1 MMSQEEIARLCK
13 RKDKMKAQRGTFE
26 THWQDLSNY
35 VLPNS
40 ADFNTTRSKG
50 DKRTTLVY
58 DNTGI
63 HSNEMLAAGLHG
75 MLTNPAQE
83 WFSLRIKN
91 DQEGLA
97 DDEEV
102 KEWLEETTQ
111 TITAELSAP
120 DVAFAS
126 HIHEYYLSLC
136 SIGTAV
142 MFIGEPSQREGVS
155 FRTIHVNEIFIAEN
169 FDGIVDTVF
178 RSFKMPL
185 RQIVQRWGEDSLS
198 QRQKRSWEKKEFD
211 KEFDVLH
218 CVYPREDY
226 VKGKKARNMLPV
238 ASIYLDEKEK
248 HILDEGGFDEMPY
261 MVSRWAKATGEIF
274 GRSPAMSALPDIKML
289 QEMMK
294 TTIKAAQKIVDPPL
308 LVPDDGVLGP
318 VRTIPGGLNYYRASS
333 GARIT
338 PLLTG
343 GNIPISFEMMEDV
356 RNRIRMTFYLDQ
368 LQFQG
373 SPQMTATEVI
383 ERTERTLRLLGPT
396 LGRLQSEFLGPM
408 IDRIF
413 GVLSRSKRL
422 PPAPES
428 LEGAELKIEYVSPL
442 ARAQRQSETQG
453 IMRTLELAVPVA
465 QFDPDT
471 IRAIK
476 GVDMLRYI
484 TNLNGVPPKLMETDD
499 NIQAE
504 KQAEAEAMAQQQQ
517 MMMMQQG
524 AALAKDAKEVIS
536 E

>member
-1 MMSQEEIARLCK
+1 
-13 RKDKMKAQRGTFE
+13 
-26 THWQDLSNY
+26 
-35 VLPNS
+35 
-40 ADFNTTRSKG
+40 
-50 DKRTTLVY
+50 
-58 DNTGI
+58 
-63 HSNEMLAAGLHG
+63 
-75 MLTNPAQE
+75 
-83 WFSLRIKN
+83 
-91 DQEGLA
+91 
-97 DDEEV
+97 
-102 KEWLEETTQ
+102 
-111 TITAELSAP
+111 
-120 DVAFAS
+120 
-126 HIHEYYLSLC
+126 
-136 SIGTAV
+136 
-142 MFIGEPSQREGVS
+142 
-155 FRTIHVNEIFIAEN
+155 
-169 FDGIVDTVF
+169 
-178 RSFKMPL
+178 
-185 RQIVQRWGEDSLS
+185 
-198 QRQKRSWEKKEFD
+198 
-211 KEFDVLH
+211 
-218 CVYPREDY
+218 
-226 VKGKKARNMLPV
+226 
-238 ASIYLDEKEK
+238 
-248 HILDEGGFDEMPY
+248 
-261 MVSRWAKATGEIF
+261 
-274 GRSPAMSALPDIKML
+274 
-289 QEMMK
+289 
-294 TTIKAAQKIVDPPL
+294 
-308 LVPDDGVLGP
+308 
-318 VRTIPGGLNYYRASS
+318 
-333 GARIT
+333 
-338 PLLTG
+338 LTG

-453 IMRTLELAVPVA
+453 IMRTLELAGPVA

-484 TNLNGVPPKLMETDD
+484 ANLNGVPPKLMETDD

>member
-211 KEFDVLH
+211 KEFDILH

-333 GARIT
+333 GARI
-338 PLLTG
+338 
-343 GNIPISFEMMEDV
+343 
-356 RNRIRMTFYLDQ
+356 
-368 LQFQG
+368 
-373 SPQMTATEVI
+373 
-383 ERTERTLRLLGPT
+383 
-396 LGRLQSEFLGPM
+396 
-408 IDRIF
+408 
-413 GVLSRSKRL
+413 SR
-422 PPAPES
+422 
-428 LEGAELKIEYVSPL
+428 
-442 ARAQRQSETQG
+442 
-453 IMRTLELAVPVA
+453 
-465 QFDPDT
+465 F
-471 IRAIK
+471 
-476 GVDMLRYI
+476 
-484 TNLNGVPPKLMETDD
+484 
-499 NIQAE
+499 
-504 KQAEAEAMAQQQQ
+504 
-517 MMMMQQG
+517 
-524 AALAKDAKEVIS
+524 
-536 E
+536 